1 MIKNKCISCEIEKDI
16 DQFKIVKKTG
26 KLINSCKE
34 CISIYQRN
42 YREKNNE
49 NLKLFK
55 KEFYTKNKESIKNKS
70 RIYRK
75 NNAEKLKIR
84 DKKYNELNKEKIKI
98 KQKEYAE
105 KNKINIANYKKEWGQ
120 KESSKLKK
128 KDYYNK
134 NKHILNKKGYE
145 RKKEKLKNDSF
156 YKFKENIRNS
166 IYYSFYRNGYTKNSK
181 TFKILC
187 CSFEE
192 LKIHLESKWEHWMT
206 WENYGLYNGTPN
218 YGWDIDHIIPIS
230 SATNEEAV
238 IKLNH
243 YTNLQPL
250 CSKINRYVKKDNI
263 NF

>member
-34 CISIYQRN
+34 CVSIYQRN

-75 NNAEKLKIR
+75 NNTDKLKIR

-98 KQKEYAE
+98 KQKGYAE
-105 KNKINIANYKKEWGQ
+105 KNKINIAIYKKEWGQ

-134 NKHILNKKGYE
+134 NKHILNKKAYA
-145 RKKEKLKNDSF
+145 RKKERLKTDNF
-156 YKFKENIRNS
+156 FKFKESIRSLVYN
-166 IYYSFYRNGYTKNSK
+166 SFYRNGYAKNSK
-181 TFKILC
+181 THKILNC
-187 CSFEE
+187 NFED
-192 LKIHLESKWEHWMT
+192 LKKHIESKFESWMN
-206 WENYGLYNGTPN
+206 WGNYGLYNGELN
-218 YGWDIDHIIPIS
+218 YGWDIDHIIPIN
-230 SATNEEAV
+230 SALTEEEV
-238 IKLNH
+238 IKLNDFK
-243 YTNLQPL
+243 NLQPL
-250 CSKINRYVKKDNI
+250 CSKVNRYIKKDI
-263 NF
+263 F